1 MEDSEEKFLIKNKD
15 DLGENI
21 KDKEKLIKK
30 AFEFHSKGDIQ
41 EAIKIY
47 QLFISKGFSDSRVF
61 LNYGIILQ
69 QLGRLKEA
77 EIYTRKAIQLNQNYA
92 LAYSNLGNILKD
104 LGNLEEAAIFTR
116 KAIQLDPN
124 FSEAYSNLGT
134 ILKDLKKFKDAERC
148 LRKAV
153 KLKPTS
159 VGPHL
164 NLGAV
169 LKDLGKLQEA
179 EICTRK
185 AIKLNPNLAIAY
197 SNLGVILKDLGRFEE
212 ASNALQKAIKIN
224 PNLLEAKVNVED
236 ISQKIVPRWHIPMI
250 NDHERN
256 KKYFDAIKKA
266 VNYNYDVLEIGT
278 GTGLLSMMAIDS
290 GAKRVI
296 TCEMNESI
304 SGIAKKI
311 VSKNGYQDQIC
322 VINKI
327 STDLTLGKDLP
338 QKVDLIISEIFS
350 SELVGE
356 GIQISI
362 LDAKKRLLKEN
373 GKMIPE
379 GAELKLALLKNN
391 SEIRDKCFT
400 DKMYNYDLSDFN
412 QITGNKFSLNLGDL
426 DISFLSD
433 EKIAFKFDFYS
444 NRINKAKQKV
454 LEIPVKNNGT
464 CLGIVTWM
472 KINLYEEINL
482 ENNPTN
488 NKNSHWTNII
498 YTFDKPLEVLKGN
511 ILKIKASLFIDSIW
525 FELIS

>member
-1 MEDSEEKFLIKNKD
+1 
-15 DLGENI
+15 
-21 KDKEKLIKK
+21 
-30 AFEFHSKGDIQ
+30 
-41 EAIKIY
+41 
-47 QLFISKGFSDSRVF
+47 
-61 LNYGIILQ
+61 
-69 QLGRLKEA
+69 
-77 EIYTRKAIQLNQNYA
+77 
-92 LAYSNLGNILKD
+92 
-104 LGNLEEAAIFTR
+104 
-116 KAIQLDPN
+116 
-124 FSEAYSNLGT
+124 
-134 ILKDLKKFKDAERC
+134 
-148 LRKAV
+148 
-153 KLKPTS
+153 
-159 VGPHL
+159 
-164 NLGAV
+164 
-169 LKDLGKLQEA
+169 
-179 EICTRK
+179 
-185 AIKLNPNLAIAY
+185 
-197 SNLGVILKDLGRFEE
+197 
-212 ASNALQKAIKIN
+212 
-224 PNLLEAKVNVED
+224 
-236 ISQKIVPRWHIPMI
+236 
-250 NDHERN
+250 
-256 KKYFDAIKKA
+256 
-266 VNYNYDVLEIGT
+266 
-278 GTGLLSMMAIDS
+278 
-290 GAKRVI
+290 
-296 TCEMNESI
+296 MNESI

-311 VSKNGYQDQIC
+311 VSKWLSDEIW

-444 NRINKAKQKV
+444 DKINKAKQKV
-454 LEIPVKNNGT
+454 LEIPVKNSGT

-498 YTFDKPLEVLKGN
+498 YTFEKPLEVLKGN